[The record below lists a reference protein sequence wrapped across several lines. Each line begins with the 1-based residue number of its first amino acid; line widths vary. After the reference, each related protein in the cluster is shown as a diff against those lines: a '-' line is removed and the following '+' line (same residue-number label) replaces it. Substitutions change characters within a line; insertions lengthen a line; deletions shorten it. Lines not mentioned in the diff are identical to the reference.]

1 MADARSSLQG
11 NITCV
16 KEVLNVQTLGKEGL
30 SVMKSGSRR
39 LLASM
44 SGTDGCLEIRSLQ
57 VSRYLVLSLVKAI
70 LSKRDH
76 LIMGLGAL

>member
-11 NITCV
+11 NNTCV
-16 KEVLNVQTLGKEGL
+16 KKVLDVQTLGKEVL

-39 LLASM
+39 LLASV
-44 SGTDGCLEIRSLQ
+44 SGTDGCLETRRLLVSL
-57 VSRYLVLSLVKAI
+57 YLVLFLVKAI

-76 LIMGLGAL
+76 HIMGLGAL